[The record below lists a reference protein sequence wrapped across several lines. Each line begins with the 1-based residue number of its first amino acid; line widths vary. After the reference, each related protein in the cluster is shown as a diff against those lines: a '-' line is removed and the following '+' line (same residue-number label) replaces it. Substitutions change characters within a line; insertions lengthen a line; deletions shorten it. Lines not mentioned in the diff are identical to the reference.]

1 MSYNQGT
8 ITTDYHD
15 PTIFVENNRAVF
27 ELDGSKEG
35 YLPNMRLINLG
46 CKSSVAGKYNRLMGA
61 LGVIKN
67 IRLMDGRTELSALR
81 QPREY
86 LGFQEQLRSNSDN
99 KSSASYEKR
108 NALGMEIHAANE
120 TLKHMYDAPG
130 TDTADS
136 TTSSG
141 YLDLRMVFPILNA
154 LPVLPTAV
162 FQNLKIE
169 IEFFGGLADGI
180 LQDVSQTPT
189 TVRPILAVD
198 SVEDPRLLAP
208 LVKALKE
215 RGARWNEIESDRFTM
230 RGRTEL
236 AGPPAAGERQDVK
249 AQSMGY
255 IGKRVERLLL
265 VKSLQDSAE
274 GNNGN
279 DQMGYANRGSQALL
293 HQHTQVRLNGKNV
306 IPGFNGITKPN
317 ERLAIVSDEYGPSSA
332 YPGSV
337 FYKWSNGDELVNFNA
352 VGATLQPVS
361 GKAFGGALSYDCVRI
376 GARVADLAI
385 SISREFDA
393 DPGSATTAPAST
405 NLPLT
410 VHMYAEVDK
419 GMSVAA
425 DGSYRIVY
433 A

>member
-15 PTIFVENNRAVF
+15 PTIFVENNRCRF

-35 YLPNMRLINLG
+35 YLPNMRLLNLG
-46 CKSSVAGKYNRLMGA
+46 VKQANGVTGQYNRLLGA
-61 LGVIKN
+61 LSLIKN

-86 LGFQEQLRSNSDN
+86 MGFQSQLRTNSDN
-99 KSSASYEKR
+99 KSSACWEKR
-108 NALGMEIHAANE
+108 NALGLEIFASNE
-120 TLKHMYDAPG
+120 KLKKVYQVPDT
-130 TDTADS
+130 TDSATTTA
-136 TTSSG
+136 TG
-141 YLDLRMVFPILNA
+141 YLDLREVFPILNA

-162 FQNLKIE
+162 FENLAVE
-169 IEFFGGLADGI
+169 IEFF
-180 LQDVSQTPT
+180 SNPT
-189 TVRPILAVD
+189 DQINTNTTRQPFSVRPILAVD
-198 SVEDPRLLAP
+198 SVEDPRLLMP

-215 RGARWNEIESDRFTM
+215 RGGRWNEIESDRFTM
-230 RGRTEL
+230 PGRVAEV
-236 AGPPAAGERQDVK
+236 AGFRQTVK

-265 VKSLQDSAE
+265 VKSLQDKAE
-274 GNNGN
+274 TVNTNE
-279 DQMGYANRGSQALL
+279 QMGYGNLGSAALL
-293 HQHTQVRLNGKNV
+293 HQQTQVRLNGKNV

-317 ERLAIVSDEYGPSSA
+317 ERLAIVSDEYGPCSA

-337 FYKWSNGDELVNFNA
+337 QYKWSNGDELVDWNA
-352 VGATLQPVS
+352 VGGNAQYLS
-361 GKAFGGALSYDCVRI
+361 GKAFTGQLSYDCVRL

-385 SISREFDA
+385 SVSREFDA

-419 GMSVAA
+419 AIAVSP
-425 DGSYRIVY
+425 DNTYRIVY